1 MIDAHHL
8 IAAIALVVIA
18 IIGLDLARELAR
30 PQPRRVRH
38 RRR

>member
-1 MIDAHHL
+1 MDAAHL
-8 IAAIALVVIA
+8 ITAGALLVIAL
-18 IIGLDLARELAR
+18 IGLDLARELAR